1 MLSIPDALYILSII
15 FFTVSNIFYKS
26 ANKTKSYSLLSPRIS
41 CTRVGVLQSQ
51 ARDYS
56 LGFLVLLLPPNTNKQ
71 HGDDSLLLPSALCAQ
86 SPGHS
91 QPELQQWTPCSA
103 DVASIRHE
111 GIPPPH
117 PADDPERPFSLLT
130 GRVDSQEMLT
140 GQGRDTRKK
149 PYTLT
154 YLFRS
159 VSNYFNKAPTRNQ
172 FKIPA
177 LFLVR
182 CGILLQI
189 ITSKENPGG
198 VLSDAQVPCLP
209 EATCLE
215 GCQENRPSGLV
226 DVNGSLV
233 QERFQLPL
241 LPRAS
246 LRRPVQAHPDLRAL
260 TGARVRRHPGV
271 KREGLLNKV
280 LRVIKPGSRAAAC
293 CALESAHLHQLFQT
307 ESFPRLF
314 GKPLL
319 IPRSPHSC

>member
-1 MLSIPDALYILSII
+1 MDTVLSGRC
-15 FFTVSNIFYKS
+15 VH
-26 ANKTKSYSLLSPRIS
+26 KTR
-41 CTRVGVLQSQ
+41 R
-51 ARDYS
+51 
-56 LGFLVLLLPPNTNKQ
+56 N
-71 HGDDSLLLPSALCAQ
+71 
-86 SPGHS
+86 
-91 QPELQQWTPCSA
+91 
-103 DVASIRHE
+103 
-111 GIPPPH
+111 PPPH
-117 PADDPERPFSLLT
+117 PADDPERPFSLLR

-149 PYTLT
+149 LYTLT
-154 YLFRS
+154 YLFRT

-198 VLSDAQVPCLP
+198 VLSDAQVPCLS

-215 GCQENRPSGLV
+215 GENRPSGLV

-233 QERFQLPL
+233 QDRFQLPL

-280 LRVIKPGSRAAAC
+280 LHVIKAWQQSSSMLC
-293 CALESAHLHQLFQT
+293 S
-307 ESFPRLF
+307 
-314 GKPLL
+314 GKCTS
-319 IPRSPHSC
+319 SPTFSD